1 MDKLDWL
8 FDMQEKFQKSLGY
21 EDYFNAG
28 KDKQE
33 WTNVVL
39 LACIDELMEMLRET
53 PWKPWK
59 KQQSYN
65 KGKVHDELVDLLHF
79 FINLCLLAGLDSQ
92 LLFEKY
98 LHKHKINYKRQD
110 DGY

>member
-8 FDMQEKFQKSLGY
+8 FDMQLKFQKALGY
-21 EDYFNAG
+21 DKFFDGG
-28 KDKQE
+28 KDNQE
-33 WTNVVL
+33 WLETML
-39 LACIDELMEMLRET
+39 IACMDELMEMIRET

-59 KQQSYN
+59 QQQKYN
-65 KGKVHDELVDLLHF
+65 KAKVQDELVDLLHF
-79 FINLCLLAGLDSQ
+79 FINLCLLAGMDSQ

-98 LHKHKINYKRQD
+98 LFKHKVNYKRQQ